1 MLCSTNRKCGW
12 QKDFVLIISYCCC
25 SVTQSCPTLCDPMD
39 CSIPGFPVLHYRQ
52 EFVQTH
58 VHWVGDAIQLS
69 HPLIPSP
76 PALNLYQH
84 QSFPV
89 SWLSASC
96 GQSIGALASVLPM
109 SIQDWFSLG
118 LLVWSLCSPGDSEES
133 SPAPQFESISS
144 LVLSF
149 LYDPT
154 HILTWVLEKLLFWLY
169 GPLLTKWCLCFS
181 FFYFK
186 KNLFLTDWWLAYIIG
201 LISVIHQHE
210 ITIGVSVVE
219 SPSHLMPIP
228 TPLGYYRLLFE
239 FPESCSK
246 FPLAVY
252 LHTLVYVFAF

>member
-1 MLCSTNRKCGW
+1 MAKRFCIDYQLLLLFSHSVVSDSLWPQGLQHTRFPRPLLSPGVCSNSCSLSWWCHPT
-12 QKDFVLIISYCCC
+12 ISS
-25 SVTQSCPTLCDPMD
+25 SV
-39 CSIPGFPVLHYRQ
+39 
-52 EFVQTH
+52 
-58 VHWVGDAIQLS
+58 
-69 HPLIPSP
+69 IPSP